1 MEKNSYCAAR
11 VESRGPSFFF
21 DFRRPRRN
29 NAACFAIHLKAEG
42 LSARACACV
51 CVFKQLPFVVAF
63 RRFFETRARMKGEE
77 KL

>member
-1 MEKNSYCAAR
+1 MALPFSSISADHDEII
-11 VESRGPSFFF
+11 
-21 DFRRPRRN
+21 
-29 NAACFAIHLKAEG
+29 AACFAIHLKAEG